1 MPLFIHLF
9 YQDRQCEIMTHL
21 FAELVLFVTFT
32 RNAVI
37 ADVKLLINIC
47 YRVGLDKPR

>member
-1 MPLFIHLF
+1 
-9 YQDRQCEIMTHL
+9 MTHL